1 MDNTGKRDDR
11 LFEDVLAAGRDLPGV
26 SRGFEE
32 RVMRG
37 LPVPTLRNP
46 VQHRRGVALRRALF
60 PAAASVLFLASLLLF
75 FLFRPFGSADPDVV
89 KVSFTY
95 NHPGAADISM
105 VGDFNRWRAGGDAMQ
120 KVNGRWK
127 ISKIL
132 RKGKYYKY
140 AFMVNGDRLVN
151 DKRAG
156 QFVDDGFGGKTS
168 VIFVN

>member
-11 LFEDVLAAGRDLPGV
+11 LFEDFLAAGRDLPGV

-60 PAAASVLFLASLLLF
+60 PAAASVLFL
-75 FLFRPFGSADPDVV
+75 PFGSADPDVV

-95 NHPGAADISM
+95 NHPGAANISL

-156 QFVDDGFGGKTS
+156 QFVDDGFGGKPS